1 LEEHNF
7 VLLILVEV
15 TFIILFCK
23 VGLYETH
30 EDEEE
35 DKEEEVE
42 DEEKERTSGRRTD
55 CQESLNVL

>member
-42 DEEKERTSGRRTD
+42 DEEEERT
-55 CQESLNVL
+55 